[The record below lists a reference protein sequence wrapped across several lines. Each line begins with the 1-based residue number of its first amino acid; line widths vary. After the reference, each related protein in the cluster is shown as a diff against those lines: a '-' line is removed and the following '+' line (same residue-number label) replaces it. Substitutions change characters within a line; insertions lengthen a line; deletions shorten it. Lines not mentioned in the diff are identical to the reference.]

1 MQGGKE
7 RALLFLKGMAMGAA
21 DVVPGVS
28 GGTIAFITNI
38 YETLIDSIHSIGPKT
53 LLILKNE
60 GVAKA
65 WHSFNGNFLLV
76 LFLGVLTSVI
86 SLAKLITH
94 LLDTYPVLVWSF
106 FFGLIII
113 SAVFVGRQIKD
124 WNMAKAVGLGLGA
137 VAAWQLSNLT
147 PTEVQATPLI
157 VFFSGALAICAMIL
171 PGISGSFI
179 LLMLGMYSYVL
190 GAIKSVDIA
199 TMGIFAAGCLI
210 GLLSFSR
217 LLNWLL
223 KHYHEMTMAVLTG
236 VMLGS
241 LNKVWPW
248 KHTLSYRT
256 NSQGEQVP
264 LLQENV
270 SPGQFAELMGQ
281 DPQVLAGIGLM
292 VVAILLVGSLEWV
305 SLAGKKNAE

>member
-1 MQGGKE
+1 MQGGKD

-53 LLILKNE
+53 LVILKNE
-60 GVAKA
+60 GIARA
-65 WHSFNGNFLLV
+65 WSSFNGNFLLV
-76 LFLGVLTSVI
+76 LFLGILTSVI

-106 FFGLIII
+106 FFGLIIV
-113 SAVFVGRQIKD
+113 SAIFVGRQIRD
-124 WNMAKAVGLGLGA
+124 WNALKLIGLVLGTA
-137 VAAWQLSNLT
+137 AAWQLSELT
-147 PTEVQATPLI
+147 PTEVQATPVI
-157 VFFSGALAICAMIL
+157 IFFSGALAICAMIL
-171 PGISGSFI
+171 PGVSGSFI

-190 GAIKSVDIA
+190 GAIKSLDIA
-199 TMGIFAAGCLI
+199 TMGIFAAGCLV

-248 KHTLSYRT
+248 KHTLSFRT
-256 NSQGEQVP
+256 NSHGEQVP

-270 SPGQFAELMGQ
+270 TPAQFSELMGQ
-281 DPQVLAGIGLM
+281 DPQVMAGVGLM
-292 VVAILLVGSLEWV
+292 LVAILLVVSLEWV
-305 SLAGKKNAE
+305 SLAGNKSAD

>member
-1 MQGGKE
+1 MQGGKD

-38 YETLIDSIHSIGPKT
+38 YETLIDSIHAIGPKT
-53 LLILKNE
+53 LVILKNE
-60 GVAKA
+60 GIARA
-65 WHSFNGNFLLV
+65 WSSFNGNFLLV
-76 LFLGVLTSVI
+76 LFLGILTSVI

-106 FFGLIII
+106 FFGLIIV
-113 SAVFVGRQIKD
+113 SAIFVGRQIRD
-124 WNMAKAVGLGLGA
+124 WNALKLIGLVLGTA
-137 VAAWQLSNLT
+137 AAWQLSELT
-147 PTEVQATPLI
+147 PTEVQATPVI
-157 VFFSGALAICAMIL
+157 IFFSGALAICAMIL
-171 PGISGSFI
+171 PGVSGSFI

-190 GAIKSVDIA
+190 GAIKSLDIA
-199 TMGIFAAGCLI
+199 TMGIFAAGCLV

-248 KHTLSYRT
+248 KHTLSFRT
-256 NSQGEQVP
+256 NSHGEQVP

-270 SPGQFAELMGQ
+270 TPAQFSELAGQ
-281 DPQVLAGIGLM
+281 DPQVLTGVGLM
-292 VVAILLVGSLEWV
+292 LVAILLVVSLEWV
-305 SLAGKKNAE
+305 SLAGNKSRD

>member
-1 MQGGKE
+1 MQGGKD

-53 LLILKNE
+53 LVILKNE
-60 GVAKA
+60 GIARA
-65 WHSFNGNFLLV
+65 WSSFNGNFLLV
-76 LFLGVLTSVI
+76 LFLGILTSVI

-106 FFGLIII
+106 FFGLIIV
-113 SAVFVGRQIKD
+113 SAIFVGRQIRD
-124 WNMAKAVGLGLGA
+124 WNALKLIGLVLGTA
-137 VAAWQLSNLT
+137 AAWQLSELT
-147 PTEVQATPLI
+147 PTEVQATPVI
-157 VFFSGALAICAMIL
+157 IFFSGALAICAMIL
-171 PGISGSFI
+171 PGVSGSFI

-190 GAIKSVDIA
+190 GAIKSLDIA
-199 TMGIFAAGCLI
+199 TMGIFAAGCLV

-248 KHTLSYRT
+248 KHTLSFRT
-256 NSQGEQVP
+256 NSHGEQVP

-270 SPGQFAELMGQ
+270 TPARFSELMGQ
-281 DPQVLAGIGLM
+281 DPQVMAGVGLM
-292 VVAILLVGSLEWV
+292 LVAILLVVSLEWV
-305 SLAGKKNAE
+305 SLAGNKSAD